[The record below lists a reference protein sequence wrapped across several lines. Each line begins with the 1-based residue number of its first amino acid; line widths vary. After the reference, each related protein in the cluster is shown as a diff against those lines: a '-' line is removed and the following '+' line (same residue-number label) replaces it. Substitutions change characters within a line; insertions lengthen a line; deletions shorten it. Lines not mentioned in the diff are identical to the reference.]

1 MASTSTPL
9 QLTEPLL
16 LQSVLSKVKSS
27 LLLQDLSA
35 VAAPL
40 PPAPMVARSL
50 TAGDTEGKQ
59 RKARGF
65 DDS

>member
-1 MASTSTPL
+1 MASISTPL
-9 QLTEPLL
+9 LLAEPLL
-16 LQSVLSKVKSS
+16 LQTVLSRVKSS
-27 LLLQDLSA
+27 LLLQNLSV

-59 RKARGF
+59 HQARGF
-65 DDS
+65 DGS